1 MRWQQWC
8 IPPLG
13 AVVAG
18 SVAIAFVRQPMPIVA
33 VSSAGALVGSWLS
46 DRRRTQASDS
56 AMHTFEMALAAVE
69 RKLADVET
77 KLDRLPASSATR
89 RTAIFYDIENLIKGY
104 NIRTSDVAKISLK
117 SIQERITEVYPIE
130 RVLLQRAY
138 ANWSDT
144 RLGPLRREMHQLGIE
159 PVQVFGFSY
168 ENRKNAADIQLAID
182 VTDAIFRDPQ
192 LDTFVIVS
200 GDGGFG
206 SLAKKLRQYG
216 KTVIGCAYEDAAGKS
231 FQAIC
236 DVFVHIPDPTLA
248 RQSEPPLAAPPAIA
262 SPPVLKA
269 LPADPD
275 NQRLCQALRGSATC
289 QAEGAIAKT
298 REVLEWYR
306 RDPHCAAMLR
316 QEGLAISKV
325 QEAVQALLP
334 QFHIL
339 QLGMV
344 KFSEYLRYVCKNTVF
359 CVFHLQG
366 SPNQLK
372 LGLRES
378 LPPRAI
384 AVANF
389 EKRPLHSLATYRA
402 LLEQQRCTLALPATF
417 AEVLPWLLQHRDVAA
432 QLPELAA
439 LFLKTTSTQLT
450 PSHVEKAL
458 VNCQEAGI
466 LVPAPEGGDRYFVA
480 ASITDEAQC
489 QASLRQWI
497 GQLLQPHLHP
507 LQEHPKPELLE
518 ELLPFKSPKPPSVS
532 SQRES

>member
-1 MRWQQWC
+1 MKWQQWWL
-8 IPPLG
+8 PPISAL
-13 AVVAG
+13 VAG
-18 SVAIAFVRQPMPIVA
+18 SLAIALVRRPLPIVA
-33 VSSAGALVGSWLS
+33 VSSAGALVGSWFSQRRSSPTTLTLEATL
-46 DRRRTQASDS
+46 DRIQAQL
-56 AMHTFEMALAAVE
+56 TAL
-69 RKLADVET
+69 ET
-77 KLDRLPASSATR
+77 KLAPTQTR
-89 RTAIFYDIENLIKGY
+89 RHTAIFYDIENLIKGY
-104 NIRTSDVAKISLK
+104 NIKTADVAKISLQT
-117 SIQERITEVYPIE
+117 IQERITAAYPID

-138 ANWSDT
+138 ANWSDP

-182 VTDAIFRDPQ
+182 VIDIIFQQPT

-236 DVFVHIPDPTLA
+236 DAFVHVPDPTLKRHA
-248 RQSEPPLAAPPAIA
+248 TPRSPRKPSPEHPLPAQPSEER
-262 SPPVLKA
+262 A
-269 LPADPD
+269 LPLDPD
-275 NQRLCQALRGSATC
+275 NQRLCTDLAPNPTQ

-298 REVLEWYR
+298 REILEWYR
-306 RDPHCAAMLR
+306 RDSHCGSLLR

-325 QEAVQALLP
+325 QGAVQVLLP
-334 QFHIL
+334 HFHIL

-378 LPPRAI
+378 LPSKAI
-384 AVANF
+384 VLPNF

-402 LLEQQRCTLALPATF
+402 LLAQERCPLATPAVL
-417 AEVLPWLLQHRDVAA
+417 AELLPWLLTHRDVAA
-432 QLPELAA
+432 QLGELAA
-439 LFLKTTSTQLT
+439 LFCKTTATKL
-450 PSHVEKAL
+450 PLNHVETAL
-458 VNCQEAGI
+458 VNCRQAGI
-466 LVPAPEGGDRYFVA
+466 LVPAPDGGDRYFVA
-480 ASITDEAQC
+480 ARITDAAQC
-489 QASLRQWI
+489 LDHLQQW
-497 GQLLQPHLHP
+497 LKRVLQPHLEQV
-507 LQEHPKPELLE
+507 QERPKPELLQ
-518 ELLPFKSPKPPSVS
+518 ELLCP
-532 SQRES
+532 